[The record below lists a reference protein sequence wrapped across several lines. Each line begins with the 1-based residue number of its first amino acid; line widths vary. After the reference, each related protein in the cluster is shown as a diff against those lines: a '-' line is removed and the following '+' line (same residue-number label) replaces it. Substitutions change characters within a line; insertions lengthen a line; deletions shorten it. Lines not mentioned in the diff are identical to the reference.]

1 MSITVAGAI
10 VVSSFRIILLL
21 SKQTNELYTGGACW
35 RHSKLTIWA
44 KSGDY
49 CGCRNIVCTFEMQVG
64 SSIFDFKSCFFLF
77 PISTVGALLMAI
89 SNDWGTLLAGRAIVG
104 LGVGMSLRCMHF
116 PFSYFST
123 KVQYLDL
130 QPDWL
135 VCDV

>member
-49 CGCRNIVCTFEMQVG
+49 CGGRNIVCTIEMSVC
-64 SSIFDFKSCFFLF
+64 SSICLSFNLSISQFLTDVFQASMSSMIVCCFRWYRAPEIMLNWMHYNQTGKS
-77 PISTVGALLMAI
+77 I
-89 SNDWGTLLAGRAIVG
+89 SNLA
-104 LGVGMSLRCMHF
+104 
-116 PFSYFST
+116 FSIIII
-123 KVQYLDL
+123 DL
-130 QPDWL
+130 KS
-135 VCDV
+135 VSH